1 MKWLPFVLRN
11 LKRKKTRTLLTIGS
25 IAVALFLFAL
35 LVTIDTALN
44 MGVNVAGADRLIVRN
59 KVSLIMPLPLSYQQ
73 RMRQIDHVTE
83 ATHASWF
90 GGVYQD
96 PKNFFAQFAI
106 DTPTYRT
113 VFPEFVMP
121 DDEWQAFLDDRE
133 GAVVGR
139 VTAERFGWQV
149 GDRIPI
155 QGTIWPGNWEFNLRA
170 IYDGVQDE
178 TDTSQ
183 FWFHWEYLEE
193 SRSYGKGT
201 VGWYTVKIDD
211 PDNAVNVA
219 AEVDDRFANSAWET
233 STETERAFA
242 AGFAK
247 QVGNIRLIVLSIG
260 AVVLFTLLLVAGT
273 TMAMAVR
280 ERTPE
285 LGVIKTLGV
294 TDTGVLAL
302 VLTEA
307 VLLAV
312 VGGALGLGLAKLF
325 TLGGDPTNGL
335 LPVYH
340 LGTDKIVMGMVLALF
355 VGLAAGAIPALDAM
369 RLQIVDALRRV

>member
-121 DDEWQAFLDDRE
+121 DDQWQAFLDDRE

-193 SRSYGKGT
+193 SRSFGKGT

>member
-11 LKRKKTRTLLTIGS
+11 LKRKKTRTLLTVGS
-25 IAVALFLFAL
+25 IAVALFLFGL

-73 RMRQIDHVTE
+73 RMRQIDHVSE

-106 DTPTYRT
+106 DTKTYRT
-113 VFPEFVMP
+113 VFSEFVMP
-121 DDEWQAFLDDRE
+121 DDQWQAFLDDRQ

-139 VTAERFGWQV
+139 VTAERFGWEV

-170 IYDGVQDE
+170 IYDGIQDE
-178 TDTSQ
+178 ADTSQ
-183 FWFHWEYLEE
+183 FWFHWEYLDE

-201 VGWYTVKIDD
+201 VGWYTVQIDD
-211 PDNAVNVA
+211 PDNAVTVA
-219 AEVDDRFANSAWET
+219 KTIDDRFANSTWET
-233 STETERAFA
+233 STETEKDFA

-247 QVGNIRLIVLSIG
+247 QIGNIRLIVLSIG
-260 AVVLFTLLLVAGT
+260 GVVMFTLLLVTGT

-285 LGVIKTLGV
+285 LGVLKTLGV
-294 TDTGVLAL
+294 SDTGVLLLVMAEAL
-302 VLTEA
+302 
-307 VLLAV
+307 LLAV

-325 TLGGDPTNGL
+325 TLGGDPTKGM
-335 LPVYH
+335 LPVFY
-340 LGTDKIVMGMVLALF
+340 LGTDKLVIGLAVALF
-355 VGLAAGAIPALDAM
+355 VGLVAGAIPAMDAM
-369 RLQIVDALRRV
+369 RLNIVDALRRV

>member
-1 MKWLPFVLRN
+1 MKWLPFILRN
-11 LKRKKTRTLLTIGS
+11 LKRKKTRTLLTVGS
-25 IAVALFLFAL
+25 IAVALFLFGL

-73 RMRQIDHVTE
+73 RMRQIDHVSE

-106 DTPTYRT
+106 DTKTYRT
-113 VFPEFVMP
+113 VFSEFVMP
-121 DDEWQAFLDDRE
+121 DDQWQAFLDDRQ

-139 VTAERFGWQV
+139 VTAERFDWEV

-170 IYDGVQDE
+170 IYDGIQDE
-178 TDTSQ
+178 ADTSQ

-193 SRSYGKGT
+193 SRPYGKGT
-201 VGWYTVKIDD
+201 VGWYTVQIDD
-211 PDNAVNVA
+211 PDNAVTVA
-219 AEVDDRFANSAWET
+219 KTIDDRFANSTWET
-233 STETERAFA
+233 STETEKDFA

-260 AVVLFTLLLVAGT
+260 GVVMFTLLLVTGT

-285 LGVIKTLGV
+285 LGVLKTLGV
-294 TDTGVLAL
+294 SDTGVLLLVMAEAL
-302 VLTEA
+302 
-307 VLLAV
+307 LLAV

-325 TLGGDPTNGL
+325 TLGGDPTKGM
-335 LPVYH
+335 LPVFH
-340 LGTDKIVMGMVLALF
+340 LGTDKLVIGLVLALF
-355 VGLAAGAIPALDAM
+355 VGLTAGAIPAMDAM
-369 RLQIVDALRRV
+369 RLNIVDALRRV

>member
-121 DDEWQAFLDDRE
+121 DDQWQAFLDDRE